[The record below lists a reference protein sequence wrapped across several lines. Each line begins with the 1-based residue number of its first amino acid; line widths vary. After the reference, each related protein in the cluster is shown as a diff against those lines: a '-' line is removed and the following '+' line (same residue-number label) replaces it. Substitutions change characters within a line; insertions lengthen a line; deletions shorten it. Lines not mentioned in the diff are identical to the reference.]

1 MSRIFSLV
9 IYFYFLSLCAITIV
23 LFFQQFLATGLVTAR
38 DMEELLTSLQKF
50 GAKKKQRG
58 VLKDFISG
66 SMISKIHNRDVLA
79 QQGSDLV
86 SSKPKI
92 QTHDDGRPKLV
103 SPEFVPIHIKS
114 SYLLFR

>member
-1 MSRIFSLV
+1 
-9 IYFYFLSLCAITIV
+9 
-23 LFFQQFLATGLVTAR
+23 
-38 DMEELLTSLQKF
+38 MEELLTSLQKF

-66 SMISKIHNRDVLA
+66 GMISKIHNRDVLA

-103 SPEFVPIHIKS
+103 SPEFVLVHTKF
-114 SYLLFR
+114 SYLLFSGRVREPKKKLGAGSLLSLDGAGDFASGLFDDI